1 MQQEYTKDEILGLMA
16 KFRSRL
22 DILWRLITRIC
33 EGSFPSGQTVG
44 NCQHYD
50 IPLQSLAKIDF
61 GQVDT
66 VYKPTYEE
74 AAKVA
79 FETVMADFYRI
90 EALIEES
97 F

>member
-1 MQQEYTKDEILGLMA
+1 MQKEYTKDEILGLMA

-22 DILWRLITRIC
+22 DILWRIITRIC
-33 EGSFPSGQTVG
+33 EGSFPSSQIVG
-44 NCQHYD
+44 GCQQYD

-61 GQVDT
+61 SQIDNI
-66 VYKPTYEE
+66 YKPTYEE

>member
-1 MQQEYTKDEILGLMA
+1 MQKENTKDEILCLMA

-22 DILWRLITRIC
+22 DILWRIIIRIC
-33 EGSFPSGQTVG
+33 EGSFPSSQTVG
-44 NCQHYD
+44 DYHPYD
-50 IPLQSLAKIDF
+50 IPLRSLVKIDF
-61 GQVDT
+61 SQVDNA
-66 VYKPTYEE
+66 YKPTYEE

-90 EALIEES
+90 EALLEEA